1 MRPSPRH
8 EMVHKGTD
16 AAGMEE
22 WRCPV
27 CGRHFIVRWPP
38 DYERLVL
45 AEGDG
50 DATHVGTRDQ
60 VGLSGLEVAAP
71 PPATRPRP
79 TRTPGGAGWTSTA
92 STGRG
97 TARPP
102 EGQAVSAGSGGP
114 AGSGSARRGRRNS
127 AAAAAPAATATAAT
141 V

>member
-1 MRPSPRH
+1 MLPSPPH
-8 EMVHKGTD
+8 EMVHVGTD

-60 VGLSGLEVAAP
+60 VGLSGLEVAR
-71 PPATRPRP
+71 PAADDP
-79 TRTPGGAGWTSTA
+79 T
-92 STGRG
+92 
-97 TARPP
+97 
-102 EGQAVSAGSGGP
+102 QADEDAWRRWLDEHGIDGDGDGP
-114 AGSGSARRGRRNS
+114 AS
-127 AAAAAPAATATAAT
+127 
-141 V
+141 

>member
-50 DATHVGTRDQ
+50 DATHVGTKDQ
-60 VGLSGLEVAAP
+60 VGLSDLEVAR
-71 PPATRPRP
+71 PAADDP
-79 TRTPGGAGWTSTA
+79 TTQGDEDAWRRWLDEHGIDWDGD
-92 STGRG
+92 
-97 TARPP
+97 
-102 EGQAVSAGSGGP
+102 GP
-114 AGSGSARRGRRNS
+114 AS
-127 AAAAAPAATATAAT
+127 
-141 V
+141 